1 MYFVSKKLKKRHN
14 ITDARA
20 ALYGAA
26 ETWVDALKGQQFL
39 GQLIRILYLIK
50 LNTNSMIRTLEVS
63 NKWIILFLNR
73 WVKS

>member
-26 ETWVDALKGQQFL
+26 ETWVDALKCRQFL

-50 LNTNSMIRTLEVS
+50 L
-63 NKWIILFLNR
+63 ILIL
-73 WVKS
+73 